1 MRLRIVRCRFNS
13 YRQYSG
19 TSRTDKERWLVKV
32 SPPVGDQYC
41 VDTTARQ
48 GSKSPVKGTG
58 LKATYLLQVLP
69 TLRAR
74 LVLTLFGVGKG
85 AVPGW

>member
-1 MRLRIVRCRFNS
+1 MSTTLAPS
-13 YRQYSG
+13 
-19 TSRTDKERWLVKV
+19 KEGWLVKV
-32 SPPVGDQYC
+32 SPLVGDQYC

-48 GSKSPVKGTG
+48 GSKSSVKGTG
-58 LKATYLLQVLP
+58 LKSTNYLLQVLP